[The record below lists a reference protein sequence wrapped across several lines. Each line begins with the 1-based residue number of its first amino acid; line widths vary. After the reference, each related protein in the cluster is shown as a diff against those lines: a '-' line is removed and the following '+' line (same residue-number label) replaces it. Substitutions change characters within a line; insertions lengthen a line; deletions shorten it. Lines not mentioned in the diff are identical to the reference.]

1 MRRKKETNFQKHL
14 HLLKEIS
21 VKYLILNKMS
31 RIMRGYQ
38 SEFFFLF
45 GLDDTFF
52 NPKQY
57 FLKLGNK
64 SFCIS

>member
-1 MRRKKETNFQKHL
+1 MRRKKETSFQKHL

-45 GLDDTFF
+45 DLDDTFLTLD
-52 NPKQY
+52 N
-57 FLKLGNK
+57 
-64 SFCIS
+64 IS

>member
-45 GLDDTFF
+45 GLDDTFLTL
-52 NPKQY
+52 N
-57 FLKLGNK
+57 N
-64 SFCIS
+64 IS